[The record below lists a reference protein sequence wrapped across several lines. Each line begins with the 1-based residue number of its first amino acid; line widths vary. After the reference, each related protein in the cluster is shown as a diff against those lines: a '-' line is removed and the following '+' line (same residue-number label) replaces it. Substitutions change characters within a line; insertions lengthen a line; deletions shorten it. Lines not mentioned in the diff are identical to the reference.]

1 MPRLA
6 IARFSHEGN
15 SFSPVLTDAAAFRRD
30 EWYLGQEAG
39 AVYRGTA
46 TEGGGAVAFLD
57 AHPYW
62 SGTFLRM
69 AGATPAGLLIA
80 LDRQERGQDKLS
92 AVQELSTEGLKV
104 VSVITLAD
112 VERYLAE
119 CGGFDAALAAIR
131 IYRQN
136 YGV

>member
-39 AVYRGTA
+39 AVYRSTA

-57 AHPYW
+57 AHPDW

-69 AGATPAGLLIA
+69 AGATPAGAVTRDSFEAITDEIA
-80 LDRQERGQDKLS
+80 QGCRDTPADAVYLS
-92 AVQELSTEGLKV
+92 LHGAMMVEGMDC
-104 VSVITLAD
+104 AD
-112 VERYLAE
+112 
-119 CGGFDAALAAIR
+119 
-131 IYRQN
+131 
-136 YGV
+136 